1 MNPDELWDEA
11 IREHNVGEFHEAHE
25 LFEDLW
31 LELDDRGEKDIVQ
44 TLAQADALAVHLET
58 GNTGAAQRLMRQLPE
73 LITSFPATYREIN
86 LIEMRDWII
95 RMIKLI
101 PKSGEV
107 DEIKEP
113 TPPKL
118 LQG

>member
-1 MNPDELWDEA
+1 MKPDELWNQA
-11 IREHNVGEFHEAHE
+11 IREHNSGAYHEAHE

-73 LITSFPATYREIN
+73 LVPSIPSTYRETNLAKMKEWIN
-86 LIEMRDWII
+86 
-95 RMIKLI
+95 RMIELI
-101 PKSGEV
+101 PRSGEIN
-107 DEIKEP
+107 EIKEP
-113 TPPKL
+113 SPPKL
-118 LQG
+118 I